1 MPGHQLDFRP
11 NVGRHAARIADQFR
25 SQIPHV
31 QRGGRPERVVNRP
44 AFELPQ
50 RLEDALDALPGRRAG
65 NAHAAVAPLQ
75 IRNAWQLA
83 LGALVGMGQL
93 RVNNVPLAVNGPAP
107 APRDRAPGPFAGVN
121 ASPPQGY
128 GPVPPDTS
136 ATVLQHIADSAL
148 HIADSALPVCIWQPR
163 SCAPTLVVGA
173 IAGALGGMGGFL
185 LGSSSTPACQRQPM
199 QRDAP
204 NLGDLVMHT
213 LPDTDREQVWRAVLN
228 CGGDRDCTVSE
239 LRAVL
244 EKLTPDQQ
252 QRLLALS
259 PEADAGQAP
268 APVGWP
274 RGAHA
279 QALVAPVDWLDHLA
293 DVLALQIS
301 PEAAAFE
308 LDIAAIVDATRVAAH
323 ARHSSDV
330 SPGEA
335 VNQARLSTIA
345 DRFTQAGLRA
355 QPQPFELAAHTV
367 FGFPYTS
374 RGQNLLVELNGEG
387 PTQRTLMLVAHG
399 DVAGADAGSTGA
411 LDNATGVAA
420 LLAVAR
426 QLNARGLP
434 PGVRVQFLI
443 TDQEELGLHGAK
455 AYVNQCRAAENAADV
470 AGSCPTVALNV
481 DMLGSG
487 NALTLSGTDQHD
499 RYRDGDSGPR
509 GEEVTVVSATERRMT
524 QLLRNAAAAVGLR
537 VLDTPD
543 WTLQSDHIPF
553 QRGGVSAVGMSAID
567 PKDFPKEQR
576 LQRLR
581 EDYLKTDD
589 EVNWS
594 LYPDYRDGTLG
605 PEELARMEQAMARAD
620 EATAAYQ
627 AAPLSDR
634 QLQIHGPRDQ
644 QGNVDTQRAM
654 LAVHALQDAVA
665 AWVAEPP
672 HAPGQDR

>member
-1 MPGHQLDFRP
+1 MPQRTPGADEQNARRIQGLFL
-11 NVGRHAARIADQFR
+11 GAMAARDLNRQAARVPPGGGLVRLENAPPLHGAHVLGYELPFVFPPQMENEPGIAAPLNVANLPGLVVATLLLTQLRLPQDAVEG
-25 SQIPHV
+25 P
-31 QRGGRPERVVNRP
+31 GRP
-44 AFELPQ
+44 
-50 RLEDALDALPGRRAG
+50 AG
-65 NAHAAVAPLQ
+65 NRARVPS
-75 IRNAWQLA
+75 
-83 LGALVGMGQL
+83 MG
-93 RVNNVPLAVNGPAP
+93 V
-107 APRDRAPGPFAGVN
+107 D
-121 ASPPQGY
+121 ASPPQTY
-128 GPVPPDTS
+128 APLPSDTS
-136 ATVLQHIADSAL
+136 AAVFQ
-148 HIADSALPVCIWQPR
+148 HIADSALPVCVLQPR
-163 SCAPTLVVGA
+163 SCAQALVVGA
-173 IAGALGGMGGFL
+173 IAGAGAALGGLGGFL
-185 LGSSSTPACQRQPM
+185 LGVSSAPECQPQPM
-199 QRDAP
+199 PPDAP
-204 NLGDLVMHT
+204 DLGDMVMHT
-213 LPDTDREQVWRAVLN
+213 LPDAGREQIWRAVLS
-228 CGGDRDCTVSE
+228 CGGDRDCAVSQ
-239 LRAVL
+239 LRTLL
-244 EKLTPDQQ
+244 ETLPPDQQ

-259 PEADAGQAP
+259 PQAGAGQVP

-279 QALVAPVDWLDHLA
+279 LLAPPAADWLHHLA

-323 ARHSSDV
+323 AGHSTDI

-345 DRFTQAGLRA
+345 DRFTQAGLRVR
-355 QPQPFELAAHTV
+355 PQPFQLAAHTV

-487 NALTLSGTDQHD
+487 DALTLSGTDQHD

-509 GEEVTVVSATERRMT
+509 GEEVTVVSAAEQRMT
-524 QLLRNAAAAVGLR
+524 ELLRNAAAAVGLR
-537 VLDTPD
+537 VHDTPD

-553 QRGGVSAVGMSAID
+553 QRLGVSAVGMSAID

-581 EDYLKTDD
+581 EDYLRTDD

-594 LYPDYRDGTLG
+594 LYQPYVDGTLG
-605 PEELARMEQAMARAD
+605 PADLARMEEAMARAD
-620 EATAAYQ
+620 DATAAYQ

-634 QLQIHGPRDQ
+634 QRQIHGPRDQ
-644 QGNVDTQRAM
+644 RGNVDTQRAM
-654 LAVHALQDAVA
+654 MAVHALQDAVA
-665 AWVAEPP
+665 AWLAEPP
-672 HAPGQDR
+672 HAPGQDH

>member
-1 MPGHQLDFRP
+1 MPEHIPGARAVGGMFERQVADNLHHRP
-11 NVGRHAARIADQFR
+11 
-25 SQIPHV
+25 
-31 QRGGRPERVVNRP
+31 
-44 AFELPQ
+44 
-50 RLEDALDALPGRRAG
+50 
-65 NAHAAVAPLQ
+65 PL
-75 IRNAWQLA
+75 
-83 LGALVGMGQL
+83 V
-93 RVNNVPLAVNGPAP
+93 
-107 APRDRAPGPFAGVN
+107 
-121 ASPPQGY
+121 
-128 GPVPPDTS
+128 PVPPGGRIVRMDNAAGAFAALLLLTQLRMPQNAVDVPGGGAAGRPGAGEGAAVDGAIMGVRASPQQGYTRLPAGS
-136 ATVLQHIADSAL
+136 ASAAAL
-148 HIADSALPVCIWQPR
+148 HGIANSVVTVCAVNPPACR
-163 SCAPTLVVGA
+163 PAVVGGVVA
-173 IAGALGGMGGFL
+173 AVGGAALAGLSFFAGRASVPPCQSG
-185 LGSSSTPACQRQPM
+185 TPPT
-199 QRDAP
+199 DAP
-204 NLGDLVMHT
+204 NLGDVVMHA
-213 LPDTDREQVWRAVLN
+213 LPDADREQVWRAVLN
-228 CGGDRDCTVSE
+228 CGGDHDCTVSE

-244 EKLTPDQQ
+244 EKLPPDQQ

-259 PEADAGQAP
+259 PEADEGQAP

-345 DRFTQAGLRA
+345 DRFAQAGLRV

-455 AYVNQCRAAENAADV
+455 AYVNQCRAAESAADV
-470 AGSCPTVALNV
+470 EGSCPTVALNV

-487 NALTLSGTDQHD
+487 NVLTLSGTDQHD

-524 QLLRNAAAAVGLR
+524 QLLRNAATAVGLR